1 MCPRGPTTVTPSG
14 RGHRPSLLPPHINAR
29 APLFFPSA
37 FLCAPLLPRC
47 AFLLDPALLP
57 DPRCP
62 KGLRCPSQS
71 PLTPHTKPLRAIP
84 ALAPHR
90 AIPMP
95 PPHAMLGA
103 RSLPFRLAAP
113 LRQSGPVRQPFC
125 GDPQG
130 SRGELSRSPHAFSL
144 CTQAV
149 LIFLNAGIYRS
160 PHPQCSWYLPHSA
173 RCLALRSAS
182 RAPVVV
188 TPWFCGAFGAWSC
201 PVSPS

>member
-1 MCPRGPTTVTPSG
+1 MAFLFLSSAHCLRDKGQ
-14 RGHRPSLLPPHINAR
+14 RRPALPPHINAPPLKVR
-29 APLFFPSA
+29 PTPVLLRSPRSLAP
-37 FLCAPLLPRC
+37 RT
-47 AFLLDPALLP
+47 
-57 DPRCP
+57 RCP